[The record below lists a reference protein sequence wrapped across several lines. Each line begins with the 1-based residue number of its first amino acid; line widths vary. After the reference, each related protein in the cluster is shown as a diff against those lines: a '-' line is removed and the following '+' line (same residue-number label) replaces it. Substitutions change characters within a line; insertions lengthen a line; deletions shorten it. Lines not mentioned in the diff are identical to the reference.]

1 MRAMI
6 LAAGRGERMRPL
18 TDQCPKPLL
27 LAGGKPLI
35 VWHIEAL
42 VAAGIV
48 DIVINHAWRG
58 AQLEAAIGDGSSWGA
73 RVQWS
78 AEAEAL
84 ETAGGIV
91 QALPRLVDSADP
103 EAPFAVVNGDIW
115 TDYDRCRLP
124 LIARQ
129 LVPRALDA
137 WCVLVPNPAHHPGG
151 DFLLAGDQL
160 VSQDDEDHAQRMTF
174 SGIGVYQP
182 ALFHGVVPGSRAPL
196 APRLRAAID
205 ANRAGGE
212 RHDGVWV
219 DVGTPERLR
228 ELDAMLV
235 GRYPPDPSN
244 PLNQPNPNKFSEPQ
258 GA

>member
-1 MRAMI
+1 
-6 LAAGRGERMRPL
+6 
-18 TDQCPKPLL
+18 

-48 DIVINHAWRG
+48 DIVINHAWLGER
-58 AQLEAAIGDGSSWGA
+58 LEAAIGDGSSWGA

-91 QALPRLVDSADP
+91 QALSRLVDSSDP
-103 EAPFAVVNGDIW
+103 QVPFAVLNGDIW

-124 LIARQ
+124 LIASQ
-129 LVPRALDA
+129 LVARALDA

-151 DFLLAGDQL
+151 EFLLAGDQL
-160 VSQDDEDHAQRMTF
+160 VSQDDKCLAQRMTF

-182 ALFHGVVPGSRAPL
+182 ALFDGVVPGSRAPL

-212 RHDGVWV
+212 RHDGAWV

-228 ELDAMLV
+228 ELDAILLA
-235 GRYPPDPSN
+235 RHPSN
-244 PLNQPNPNKFSEPQ
+244 PYKFSEPQ

>member
-1 MRAMI
+1 MI

-48 DIVINHAWRG
+48 DIVINHAWLG
-58 AQLEAAIGDGSSWGA
+58 ARLEAAIGNGSSWGA

-91 QALPRLVDSADP
+91 QALPRLIDGSDRR
-103 EAPFAVVNGDIW
+103 APFAVLNGDIW

-124 LIARQ
+124 LIGNQ
-129 LVPRALDA
+129 LVARALDA
-137 WCVLVPNPAHHPGG
+137 WCVLVPNPAHHLGG
-151 DFLLAGDQL
+151 DFFLAGDQL
-160 VSQDDEDHAQRMTF
+160 VPQDPHGHAQRMTF

-182 ALFHGVVPGSRAPL
+182 ALFDAIVPGQRAPL

-212 RHDGVWV
+212 RYDGAWV

-228 ELDAMLV
+228 ELDAML
-235 GRYPPDPSN
+235 GRRYPPN
-244 PLNQPNPNKFSEPQ
+244 P
-258 GA
+258 

>member
-27 LAGGKPLI
+27 PVGGKPLI

-42 VAAGIV
+42 VAAGV
-48 DIVINHAWRG
+48 REIVINHAWLG
-58 AQLEAAIGDGSSWGA
+58 AHLEAAIGDGSSWGA
-73 RVQWS
+73 QVQWS
-78 AEAEAL
+78 PEAEAL
-84 ETAGGIV
+84 ETAGGIAK
-91 QALPRLVDSADP
+91 ALPYLLGGQDP
-103 EAPFAVVNGDIW
+103 VTPFAVVNGDIW
-115 TDYDRCRLP
+115 TDFDRRRLP
-124 LIARQ
+124 QIASQ
-129 LVPRALDA
+129 LVARGLDA
-137 WCVLVPNPAHHPGG
+137 WCVLVPNPAHHLGG

-160 VSQDDEDHAQRMTF
+160 VSQDPESHAQRLTF

-182 ALFHGVVPGSRAPL
+182 ALFEGVAPGSRAPL

-212 RHDGVWV
+212 RHDGAWV

-228 ELDAMLV
+228 ELDAMLTD
-235 GRYPPDPSN
+235 RYPSN
-244 PLNQPNPNKFSEPQ
+244 PSKFSEPQ